1 MNPPANGLS
10 RFGLEGRIALVIGGT
25 SGIGKAIA
33 RGYLEA
39 GARVV
44 VAGRNADKLEAA
56 LAELKPHGEVS
67 GYTADVSDAAGLRG
81 LVGITL
87 ARAGHLDVLVNCQGI
102 TLLKPAENFTPADWD
117 TIVDTDLKSV
127 FFACTEVG
135 RHMLGRGSGA
145 IINIASLASH
155 RGWPGSALYAIAKA
169 GVLSL
174 TRSLAAEWAGRG
186 VRVNAISPGFFMTEL
201 NRDKMS
207 GERKALALARTPAGR
222 FGEVDELVG
231 AAIYLASPAASF
243 VTGESIAVD
252 GGFLATG
259 L

>member
-1 MNPPANGLS
+1 MERSPNFSLQHRN
-10 RFGLEGRIALVIGGT
+10 ALVIGGS

-33 RGYLEA
+33 RAYLLA

-44 VAGRNADKLEAA
+44 IAGRSADKLDAV
-56 LAELKPHGEVS
+56 LADLAPFGAVS
-67 GYTADVSDAAGLRG
+67 GYAADVSEEAGLRG
-81 LVGITL
+81 LVGVTL
-87 ARAGHLDVLVNCQGI
+87 ARLGHLDVLVNCQGI
-102 TLLKPAENFTPADWD
+102 TLLKPAEEFSPADWASV
-117 TIVDTDLKSV
+117 IDTDLKSV

-145 IINIASLASH
+145 IVNIASLASH
-155 RGWPGSALYAIAKA
+155 RGWPRSALYAIAKA

-174 TRSLAAEWAGRG
+174 TQTLGAEWAARG

-207 GERKALALARTPAGR
+207 AERKALALARTPAGR
-222 FGEVDELVG
+222 FGEVDELTG
-231 AAIYLASPAASF
+231 AAVYLASPAAGF
-243 VTGESIAVD
+243 VTGQTIAVD

>member
-1 MNPPANGLS
+1 MDLAPSFSLQNHY
-10 RFGLEGRIALVIGGT
+10 ALVIGGT

-33 RGYLEA
+33 RGYLQA

-44 VAGRNADKLEAA
+44 IAGRDSAKLA
-56 LAELKPHGEVS
+56 LALDELAPFGPVS
-67 GYTADVSDAAGLRG
+67 GYQADVSTEAGLRG

-87 ARAGHLDVLVNCQGI
+87 ANEGHIDVLVNCQGI
-102 TLLKPAENFTPADWD
+102 ILLKPAEDFSRADWD
-117 TIVDTDLKSV
+117 SVIATDLQSV

-135 RHMLGRGSGA
+135 RHMLGRGRGA

-155 RGWPGSALYAIAKA
+155 RGWPRSALYAIAKA

-174 TRSLAAEWAGRG
+174 TQTLGAEWAARG
-186 VRVNAISPGFFMTEL
+186 VRVNAISPGFFMTEI

-207 GERKALALARTPAGR
+207 PERKALALARTPAGR

-231 AAIYLASPAASF
+231 AAIYLASGAAGF
-243 VTGESIAVD
+243 VTGQTIAVD

>member
-1 MNPPANGLS
+1 MATTTDFSLTGKM
-10 RFGLEGRIALVIGGT
+10 ALVIGGT

-33 RGYLEA
+33 RGYLQA
-39 GARVV
+39 GAQVV
-44 VAGRNADKLEAA
+44 IAGRNPDKLAGA
-56 LAELKPHGEVS
+56 LAELGAFGAVT
-67 GYTADVSDAAGLRG
+67 GYPADVSTQDGVRG
-81 LVGITL
+81 LVGIVL
-87 ARAGHLDVLVNCQGI
+87 AHNGHLDVLVNCQGI
-102 TLLKPAENFTPADWD
+102 TVLKPAEDFSSADWD
-117 TIVDTDLKSV
+117 AVIDTDLKSV

-155 RGWPGSALYAIAKA
+155 RGWPRSALYAIAKA
-169 GVLSL
+169 GVFSL
-174 TRSLAAEWAGRG
+174 TQTLGAEWAARG

-207 GERKALALARTPAGR
+207 PERKALALARTPAGR

-231 AAIYLASPAASF
+231 AAVYLASAASGF
-243 VTGESIAVD
+243 VNGQTIAVD

>member
-1 MNPPANGLS
+1 MSGLS
-10 RFGLEGRIALVIGGT
+10 RFSLEGSVALVIGGT

-39 GARVV
+39 GAQVV
-44 VAGRNADKLEAA
+44 IAGRNADKLQAT
-56 LAELKPHGEVS
+56 LAELAPLGDVS
-67 GYTADVSDAAGLRG
+67 GYSADVSQTDGVRG

-87 ARAGHLDVLVNCQGI
+87 AHRGRIDVLVNCQGV
-102 TLLKPAENFTPADWD
+102 TVLRPAEEFTPADWD
-117 TIVDTDLKSV
+117 TVVDTDLKSV

-135 RHMLGRGSGA
+135 RHMLGRGRGA

-155 RGWPGSALYAIAKA
+155 RGWPRSALYALAKS

-174 TRSLAAEWAGRG
+174 TQTLAAEWAGRG

-207 GERKALALARTPAGR
+207 PERKALALARTPAGR

-231 AAIYLASPAASF
+231 AAVYLASPAAGF

-252 GGFLATG
+252 GGFLAAG

>member
-1 MNPPANGLS
+1 MAGLS
-10 RFGLEGRIALVIGGT
+10 RFSLAGQYALVIGGT

-39 GARVV
+39 GACVV
-44 VAGRNADKLEAA
+44 IAGRNADKLERA
-56 LAELKPHGEVS
+56 LAELAPFGELS
-67 GYTADVSDAAGLRG
+67 GYQADVSGQDGLRG
-81 LVGITL
+81 LVGVTL
-87 ARAGHLDVLVNCQGI
+87 AHLGRIDILVNCQGI
-102 TLLKPAENFTPADWD
+102 TLLKPAEDFTPADWD
-117 TIVDTDLKSV
+117 LIMDTDLRSV

-145 IINIASLASH
+145 IVNIASLSSH
-155 RGWPGSALYAIAKA
+155 RGWPRSALYAIAKT
-169 GVLSL
+169 GVFSL
-174 TRSLAAEWAGRG
+174 TQSLAAEWAARG

-207 GERKALALARTPAGR
+207 PERKALALSRTPAGR

-231 AAIYLASPAASF
+231 AAIFLASPSAGF
-243 VTGESIAVD
+243 VTGQTIAVD
-252 GGFLATG
+252 GGFLASG

>member
-1 MNPPANGLS
+1 MADLS
-10 RFGLEGRIALVIGGT
+10 RFSLDDKYALVIGGT

-33 RGYLEA
+33 RGYLQA

-44 VAGRNADKLEAA
+44 VAGRNAEKLERA
-56 LAELKPHGEVS
+56 LAELAPYGQVS
-67 GYTADVSDAAGLRG
+67 GYQADVSSQAGLRG

-87 ARAGHLDVLVNCQGI
+87 AHLGRIDVLVNCQGV
-102 TLLKPAENFTPADWD
+102 TQLKPAEEFTEADW
-117 TIVDTDLKSV
+117 TALMDTDLKSV

-145 IINIASLASH
+145 IVNIASLASH
-155 RGWPGSALYAIAKA
+155 RGWPRSALYAIAKS

-174 TRSLAAEWAGRG
+174 THTLGAEWAARG

-207 GERKALALARTPAGR
+207 PERKALALARTPAGR
-222 FGEVDELVG
+222 FGEVEELVG
-231 AAIYLASPAASF
+231 AAIYLASAASGF

-252 GGFLATG
+252 GGFLSTG

>member
-1 MNPPANGLS
+1 MPHTQRFSLS
-10 RFGLEGRIALVIGGT
+10 GQQALVIGGT

-39 GARVV
+39 GSRVV
-44 VAGRNADKLEAA
+44 IAGRSPSKLAHA
-56 LAELKPHGEVS
+56 LAELQSLGEVS
-67 GYTADVSDAAGLRG
+67 GYQADVSTHDGLRG
-81 LVGITL
+81 LIGITL
-87 ARAGHLDVLVNCQGI
+87 AHHGHLDILVNCQGI
-102 TLLKPAENFTPADWD
+102 TKLLPAEDFGRADWRE
-117 TIVDTDLKSV
+117 IMDTDLESV

-135 RHMLGRGSGA
+135 RHMLGRGKGS

-155 RGWPGSALYAIAKA
+155 RGWPRSALYAIAKA

-174 TRSLAAEWAGRG
+174 TQTLGAEWAARG

-201 NRDKMS
+201 NRDKMAP
-207 GERKALALARTPAGR
+207 ERKALALARTPMGR

-231 AAIYLASPAASF
+231 AAIYLASPGAGF
-243 VTGESIAVD
+243 VTGQTIAVD
-252 GGFLATG
+252 GGFLASG

>member
-1 MNPPANGLS
+1 MNTTE
-10 RFGLEGRIALVIGGT
+10 RFSLRGKYALVIGGT

-33 RGYLEA
+33 RGYLES
-39 GARVV
+39 GARVII
-44 VAGRNADKLEAA
+44 AGRNADKLAGA
-56 LAELKPHGEVS
+56 LAELQGLGEVF
-67 GYTADVSDAAGLRG
+67 GYTADVSDEAGLRG

-87 ARAGHLDVLVNCQGI
+87 AHHGRIDVLVNCQGI
-102 TLLKPAENFTPADWD
+102 TLLKPAEDFTPADWD
-117 TIVDTDLKSV
+117 SIINTDLKSV

-135 RHMLGRGSGA
+135 RHMLERGRGA

-155 RGWPGSALYAIAKA
+155 RGWPKSALYAISKA

-174 TRSLAAEWAGRG
+174 TQTLGSEWAARG

-207 GERKALALARTPAGR
+207 AERKALALARTPAGR

-231 AAIYLASPAASF
+231 AAIYLASPAASY
-243 VTGESIAVD
+243 VTGEALAVD

>member
-1 MNPPANGLS
+1 MPDLS
-10 RFGLEGRIALVIGGT
+10 RFSLENKTALVIGGT

-33 RGYLEA
+33 RGYLES

-44 VAGRNADKLEAA
+44 VAGRNTDKMAGALGELAAYGPVSGHAADVADPAGLCGLVGSV
-56 LAELKPHGEVS
+56 LAEL
-67 GYTADVSDAAGLRG
+67 
-81 LVGITL
+81 
-87 ARAGHLDVLVNCQGI
+87 GHLDVLVNCQGVTVI
-102 TLLKPAENFTPADWD
+102 RPAEDFSLADW
-117 TIVDTDLKSV
+117 TTVVDTDLKSV

-155 RGWPGSALYAIAKA
+155 RGWPGSALYALSKA

-174 TRSLAAEWAGRG
+174 TRSLAAEWITRG

-207 GERKALALARTPAGR
+207 EARKALALARTPAAR

-231 AAIYLASPAASF
+231 AAIYLASPAAGF

-252 GGFLATG
+252 GGFLAAG